1 MMIQEHV
8 YARPV
13 RDFCRNE
20 LILCSVDDVV
30 QEKAA
35 VMAERGISSVIVCQ
49 EGVPV
54 GIFTDRDLRNK
65 VVAIG
70 GDPRSLLAGAI
81 MSGPLI
87 VVREDDFLFEAVY
100 QMTRHGIHRLVVVDA
115 DGRLCGML
123 TESDLI
129 RAQSNSPQQMVRQL
143 ESARSIADLKVIH
156 RGIDALTI
164 SLHQVGVPTHDL
176 MRLISHLNDQIVQR
190 LITLLRTE
198 SFPQLPEGFA
208 FVVMGSEGRGEQTL
222 KTDQDNALIY
232 ADDLSTDNIAMLA
245 TFSEK
250 LIEGLVE
257 IGVPECPGG
266 IMAKSPFWRR
276 SLTEWMEVV
285 DEWISVP
292 DGESI
297 LHFCMFCDLRTLAGD
312 PALEQTIKVHIAGR
326 AQQEALFLIQL
337 AVHAG
342 KFTPPLG
349 FFGGFK
355 VNKGGEHRGEID
367 LKTAGLFAI
376 TEGIRTLGLATGL
389 VGGGTPAK
397 MVQLQEKGVLS
408 HEQLE
413 DLQAS
418 FNILCQLRL
427 QGQVEA
433 IARGEE
439 LSNYITPA
447 ALNRVEQ
454 GRLHVALEV
463 VKSFETFIKYHFRLD
478 VVPG

>member
-1 MMIQEHV
+1 MKIVEHV

-13 RDFCRNE
+13 RDFCRKE

-30 QEKAA
+30 QEEAA
-35 VMAERGISSVIVCQ
+35 IMAERGISSVVVCRD
-49 EGVPV
+49 EVPV

-70 GDPRSLLAGAI
+70 GDPCTLRAGAI
-81 MSGPLI
+81 MSSPLI
-87 VVREDDFLFEAVY
+87 VVQEDDFLFEAVY
-100 QMTRHGIHRLVVVDA
+100 QMTLHGIHRLGVVAA

-129 RAQSNSPQQMVRQL
+129 RAQSNSPQQLVRQL

-156 RGIDALTI
+156 RGIDSLTL
-164 SLHQVGVPTHDL
+164 SLYQVGVPPHDL

-190 LITLLRTE
+190 LISLLRSE
-198 SFPQLPEGFA
+198 RFPRLPAGFA
-208 FVVMGSEGRGEQTL
+208 FVVMGSEGRCEQTL
-222 KTDQDNALIY
+222 KTDQDNAMIY
-232 ADDLSTDNIAMLA
+232 ADNLQADEVALLA
-245 TFSEK
+245 TFSEA
-250 LIEGLVE
+250 LVDGLVE

-266 IMAKSPFWRR
+266 IMAKNPFWRHTL
-276 SLTEWMEVV
+276 SEWMEVV
-285 DEWISVP
+285 DGWISEP
-292 DGESI
+292 NGDNI

-312 PALEQTIKVHIAGR
+312 PQLEQTIKSHIAER
-326 AQQEALFLIQL
+326 AQHETLFLMQL
-337 AVHAG
+337 AAQAG
-342 KFTPPLG
+342 KFTLPLG

-355 VNKGGEHRGEID
+355 VEKVGAHRGEID

-376 TEGIRTLGLATGL
+376 TEGIRALGLAAGL
-389 VGGGTPAK
+389 VGGGTAEK

-408 HEQLE
+408 IEQRD
-413 DLQAS
+413 DLLAG
-418 FNILCQLRL
+418 FNMLCQLRL

-433 IARGEE
+433 IAKGEE

-447 ALNRVEQ
+447 VLNRVEQ
-454 GRLHVALEV
+454 GRLHVTLEV
-463 VKSFETFIKYHFRLD
+463 VKSFEAFIKYRFRLD